1 MGLLYRT
8 WFGLTGWI
16 VGVVLWLFILQGQ
29 VLWWQPAA
37 LWALFI
43 VLWLITRQLGA
54 DSGALP
60 FTAVLVFC
68 GWVFLARLDPALAQG
83 HFYGA
88 MLGAVLYLFGLL
100 VPAIRFPFT
109 RLWAW
114 AALGL
119 LAVTAIWGESAGGAR
134 AWLSVGSLR
143 FQPVELAKI
152 FLMFYLGRQLSREQ
166 APWERLFFLTCF
178 CMLAAWQRDLGPD
191 VLVFAVFGWLS
202 LWHSFSWY
210 KLLGWAA
217 AAAGGFCGAVGLF
230 SHVQNRVLAWLKPWD
245 YLDSKG
251 YQVLQGLFAL
261 RAGGLV
267 GQGLGQGLVRVIPHG
282 HTDYIFAV
290 LGEEFGFLGVCA
302 LLLCYLSLAFWA
314 LRILDGLDQE
324 RQLVGLGLTLLLH
337 GQVVLVVGGILRLLP
352 FTGMT
357 LPFVSFGSTSLA
369 AQFWMLG
376 TIAGWSRGGGEA

>member
-37 LWALFI
+37 LWALFM

-152 FLMFYLGRQLSREQ
+152 FLIFYLGRQLRREQ
-166 APWERLFFLTCF
+166 APWEHLFFLTCF
-178 CMLAAWQRDLGPD
+178 CLLAAWQRDLGPA

>member
-152 FLMFYLGRQLSREQ
+152 FLMFYLGRQLS
-166 APWERLFFLTCF
+166 
-178 CMLAAWQRDLGPD
+178 
-191 VLVFAVFGWLS
+191 
-202 LWHSFSWY
+202 
-210 KLLGWAA
+210 
-217 AAAGGFCGAVGLF
+217 
-230 SHVQNRVLAWLKPWD
+230 
-245 YLDSKG
+245 
-251 YQVLQGLFAL
+251 
-261 RAGGLV
+261 
-267 GQGLGQGLVRVIPHG
+267 
-282 HTDYIFAV
+282 
-290 LGEEFGFLGVCA
+290 
-302 LLLCYLSLAFWA
+302 
-314 LRILDGLDQE
+314 
-324 RQLVGLGLTLLLH
+324 
-337 GQVVLVVGGILRLLP
+337 
-352 FTGMT
+352 
-357 LPFVSFGSTSLA
+357 
-369 AQFWMLG
+369 
-376 TIAGWSRGGGEA
+376 

>member
-152 FLMFYLGRQLSREQ
+152 FLIFYLGRQLRREQ
-166 APWERLFFLTCF
+166 APWEHLFFLTCF
-178 CMLAAWQRDLGPD
+178 CLLAAWQRDLGPA

>member
-1 MGLLYRT
+1 VGLLYRT

-37 LWALFI
+37 LWALFM

-166 APWERLFFLTCF
+166 APWEHLFFLTCF
-178 CMLAAWQRDLGPD
+178 CLLAAWQRDLGPA

-302 LLLCYLSLAFWA
+302 LLICYLSLAFWA